1 MTVRMQ
7 DIADHLGLSVSTVS
21 LALRSAPQI
30 AEHTRQRVHETAA
43 RLGYTHRPRHVTHT
57 ALKHVVFMTY
67 TAPDNEFYGA
77 VLSGAERECRY
88 YNMALRYQ
96 RIETPQIPLLAYHNR
111 IEGVLVVGSVDEQT
125 IEHLC
130 KLGRVRVLVD
140 NNLPSLDL
148 DRVVIENRKS
158 VRSALVYLHQ
168 LGHQRIAYLSGPL
181 MYSSFRE
188 RQQGYYAAVHEL
200 GLEPFEI
207 PCPSL
212 DAHEIT
218 QAVSQHFIHG
228 AALPFTAIMACND
241 LAALS
246 ILYTLQERG
255 IDVPGHVSI
264 IGFDNIDVASVVRPS
279 LTTCHVDRE
288 LLGMLAVRRLVERVH
303 EPDSPMVTV
312 SLATTL
318 VKRGSTSAPMN
329 IPH

>member
-7 DIADHLGLSVSTVS
+7 DIADQLGLSVSTVS

-30 AEHTRQRVHETAA
+30 AEQTRLRVHETAEQ
-43 RLGYTHRPRHVTHT
+43 LGYTHRPRHVTHT
-57 ALKHVVFMTY
+57 ALKHIVFMTY

-88 YNMALRYQ
+88 YNMTLRYQ
-96 RIETPQIPLLAYHNR
+96 RIETPQSSFAARHNR
-111 IEGVLVVGSVDEQT
+111 IEGVLIVGSIDEQT
-125 IEHLC
+125 VEHLC

-140 NNLPSLDL
+140 NNPASLNL
-148 DRVVIENRKS
+148 DRVVIENQKS
-158 VRSALVYLHQ
+158 VRSGLMYLHQ
-168 LGHQRIAYLSGPL
+168 LGHRRIAYLSGPI
-181 MYSSFRE
+181 MYSSFKE
-188 RQQGYYAAVHEL
+188 RQQGYYAAMHEL

-212 DAHEIT
+212 DAQDIA
-218 QAVSQHFIHG
+218 QAVSQHLTHG

-246 ILYTLQERG
+246 TLYTLQERG
-255 IDVPGHVSI
+255 VEVPGQVSI

-303 EPDSPMVTV
+303 EPDSATVTV
-312 SLATTL
+312 SIATTL
-318 VKRGSTSAPMN
+318 VKRGSTSAPMSMA
-329 IPH
+329 H

>member
-30 AEHTRQRVHETAA
+30 AEDTRKRVHETAEH
-43 RLGYTHRPRHVTHT
+43 LGYTHRPRHITRT
-57 ALKHVVFMTY
+57 ALKHIVFTTY
-67 TAPDNEFYGA
+67 TAPDNAFYGA

-96 RIETPQIPLLAYHNR
+96 RIETSRISLRAQHNH
-111 IEGVLVVGSVDEQT
+111 IDGVLIVGSIDDQT
-125 IEHLC
+125 IEYLC
-130 KLGRVRVLVD
+130 KLGRVHVLVD
-140 NNLPSLDL
+140 NNPPSLDL
-148 DRVVIENRKS
+148 DRVVIENKRS

-168 LGHQRIAYLSGPL
+168 LGHRRIAYFSGPL
-181 MYSSFRE
+181 THSSFRE
-188 RQQGYYAAVHEL
+188 RRQGYYAAVQEL
-200 GLEPFEI
+200 GLQPFEI
-207 PCPSL
+207 PCSSL
-212 DAHEIT
+212 EAQDIT
-218 QAVSQHFIHG
+218 QAVSQHLTPG
-228 AALPFTAIMACND
+228 TTLPFTAIMTCND

-288 LLGMLAVRRLVERVH
+288 LLGMLAVRRLVERIN
-303 EPDSPMVTV
+303 EPDSAMITV
-312 SLATTL
+312 SIATTL
-318 VKRGSTSAPMN
+318 VKRNSTSAPMEMS
-329 IPH
+329 H

>member
-30 AEHTRQRVHETAA
+30 AEDTRKRVHETAEH
-43 RLGYTHRPRHVTHT
+43 LGYTHRPRHATRT
-57 ALKHVVFMTY
+57 ALKHIVFMTY

-96 RIETPQIPLLAYHNR
+96 RIETAQISLAAQHSR
-111 IEGVLVVGSVDEQT
+111 IEGMLIVGSVDEQT
-125 IEHLC
+125 IEQLC
-130 KLGRVRVLVD
+130 SQGRIRVLVD
-140 NNLPSLDL
+140 NNPLSLDL
-148 DRVVIENRKS
+148 DRIVIENKKS

-168 LGHQRIAYLSGPL
+168 LGHKRIAYLSGPL
-181 MYSSFRE
+181 THSSFRE
-188 RQQGYYAAVHEL
+188 RQQGYYAAMHEL

-212 DAHEIT
+212 DAHDIT
-218 QAVSQHFIHG
+218 TAVSRHLTPG
-228 AALPFTAIMACND
+228 AAVPFTALMACND

-246 ILYTLQERG
+246 ILYMLQERG
-255 IDVPGHVSI
+255 VDVPGHVSI

-288 LLGMLAVRRLVERVH
+288 LLGMLAVRRLVERVN
-303 EPDSPMVTV
+303 EPDSPMITV
-312 SLATTL
+312 SIATTL
-318 VKRGSTSAPMN
+318 VKRGSTSAPMEMS
-329 IPH
+329 H